1 MPQTPVER
9 FESHFFQCLK
19 NCVAR
24 KNLYQ
29 KGVLI
34 GKIPKEERIN
44 AIRRV
49 ARQFSDFVE
58 NPNVGDY
65 MTQAFADATE
75 TYARNAMGSS
85 SQEENGLLMEKREGG
100 KRRKTRRRRGRKSRK
115 GKSTRRR

>member
-24 KNLYQ
+24 KNFYQ

-58 NPNVGDY
+58 SPNVGDY
-65 MTQAFADATE
+65 MTQAFADAAG
-75 TYARNAMGSS
+75 TYRENAMGSS
-85 SQEENGLLMEKREGG
+85 PEEEDGLLMKREGG
-100 KRRKTRRRRGRKSRK
+100 KRRKTRRRRGRKIRK

>member
-24 KNLYQ
+24 KNFYQ

-34 GKIPKEERIN
+34 GKIPKEERID

-49 ARQFSDFVE
+49 ARQFIDFVE
-58 NPNVGDY
+58 NPDIGDY
-65 MTQAFADATE
+65 MTQAFADAKDVVLILTTLSDE
-75 TYARNAMGSS
+75 PYFKNASA
-85 SQEENGLLMEKREGG
+85 E
-100 KRRKTRRRRGRKSRK
+100 
-115 GKSTRRR
+115 